1 LVRRFWFGATMELG
15 RSMMMSAGAGAAR
28 PTGSSTTDR
37 KICSTDDE
45 SLLWAKFGIGDIHQQ
60 RGDLGAALAV
70 GCIAESAALPCF
82 SPENRDIFQEKQGG
96 D

>member
-1 LVRRFWFGATMELG
+1 MFQNGWFQEQ
-15 RSMMMSAGAGAAR
+15 AGQLDAAQAAYSR
-28 PTGSSTTDR
+28 VIANAKPG
-37 KICSTDDE
+37 TDDE

-60 RGDLGAALAV
+60 RGDLGAALAF